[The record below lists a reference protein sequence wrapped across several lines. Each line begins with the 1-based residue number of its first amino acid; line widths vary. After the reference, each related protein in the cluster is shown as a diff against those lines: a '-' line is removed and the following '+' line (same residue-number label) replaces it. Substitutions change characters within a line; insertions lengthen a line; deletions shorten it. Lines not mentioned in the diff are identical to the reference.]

1 MYQSNYKRY
10 AYSSLTPDPWP
21 LSTMTPRQPYE
32 DPAALLPLRPVE
44 VLLLTMLA
52 GGDRHGYGLRQDII
66 EHTGGRLELE
76 AGTLYRHIRRLEES
90 KLLAEAD
97 TPANEDERRIY
108 YRLTPFGRKVL
119 AAEMLRLRALVRL
132 AEARRVISPAR
143 S

>member
-1 MYQSNYKRY
+1 
-10 AYSSLTPDPWP
+10 
-21 LSTMTPRQPYE
+21 MTRPAAD

-52 GGDRHGYGLRQDII
+52 AGDRHGYGLRQDILD
-66 EHTGGRLELE
+66 HTGGKIELE
-76 AGTLYRHIRRLEES
+76 AGSLYRHIRRLEDS
-90 KLLAEAD
+90 KLVAEA
-97 TPANEDERRIY
+97 PAPADEDERRIY